1 MPLLTT
7 ILLSIDSI
15 NLDASWS
22 LHQDITVEPTP
33 VLLDSIDRFG
43 LLRPPIVKP
52 HLDRYELICGAR
64 RLKALYRIQ
73 PGTTIG
79 CSLLCDGA
87 HPDDIMMVVAEDQLL
102 DGPLSPIEAARYV
115 ALCTQKSKQQ
125 DQQELNRITGTTST
139 TQRKR
144 LLSLLELE
152 QPIRASIHDGEIS
165 EKTGRTLGKLPS
177 SERQFLHHLFTR
189 LSLNSNKQRRF
200 LELMQIITTV
210 ERCTIADYMTENF
223 ADLCSGTSDN
233 IPQQTSHLMQEL
245 NERAKPDYSQ
255 AKESFLRQVAEKK
268 LPGNCRVT
276 PSPAFENDQV
286 TMEMDFS
293 DFEAFSAAW
302 DRIKKFL

>member
-1 MPLLTT
+1 MPLLTSV
-7 ILLSIDSI
+7 LLSIDSI
-15 NLDASWS
+15 CLDASWS
-22 LHQDITVEPTP
+22 LHQDITVEPTLT
-33 VLLDSIDRFG
+33 LLDSIDRFG
-43 LLRPPIVKP
+43 LLRPPIVRP
-52 HLDRYELICGAR
+52 HLDKYQLICGAR
-64 RLKALYRIQ
+64 RLKALHRLQ

-79 CSLLCDGA
+79 CSLLGEEV
-87 HPDDIMMVVAEDQLL
+87 HPNDIMMVVAEDQLL
-102 DGPLSPIEAARYV
+102 DGPLSPIEAARFV
-115 ALCTQKSKQQ
+115 ALCTQKCKQL

-152 QPIRASIHDGEIS
+152 QPILSLIHDGEIS
-165 EKTGRTLGKLPS
+165 EKTGRALGKLPS

-210 ERCTIADYMTENF
+210 EQCTIADYIEENF

-233 IPQQTSHLMQEL
+233 IPQQTTRLMQEL
-245 NERAKPDYSQ
+245 NKRTKPDYSQ
-255 AKESFLRQVAEKK
+255 AKESFCRQVAEKK
-268 LPGNCRVT
+268 LPENCRIT
-276 PSPAFENDQV
+276 PSPAFESDRV
-286 TMEMDFS
+286 TMEVDFA